1 MYKTPGAYIEE
12 ADPRPNNI
20 VGVPTAVPAFIG
32 CTEKATSP
40 EGADLTRT
48 PVRVTSMMGY
58 EAAFGSTPP
67 EHLSIDV
74 EHHVDHAGKTNA
86 VHVAWTTAPGV
97 PACVLPYALSLFFAN
112 GGGPCLIYSLGTPST
127 PTLHDFTSAFT
138 ALEASNDPTLLVFP
152 DAVHL
157 SPDDYGAVVAAA
169 LASAHRRQDRFVIAD
184 VPESSTDVAA
194 VAAEFRDQMAA
205 SDAGDRKFG
214 AAYMP
219 FLETTTPLRTAPTSV
234 TVNTFTTVVLD
245 AKGGASKRTP
255 VLEVAGRL
263 LADIPA
269 NAPAYDANVQQ
280 AITAFLAQARVTLP
294 PSAAIAG
301 IYAMVDAT
309 RGVWKAP
316 ANVSLSA
323 VRRPT
328 LAMTAEQQTD
338 LNVDVSH
345 GLSINAIREFAGQG
359 TLVWG
364 ARTLDG
370 NSSDWRYVSVR
381 RFITFVEQSIMPALS
396 RLAFERNDAGTWTMV
411 EMMITNFL
419 TTLWR
424 TGALS
429 GATQREA
436 FAVHVGLGRTMTAQD
451 VADGRLIVEVMLA
464 VVRPAEFH
472 VIRLEQMVV
481 GVPSG
486 ATP

>member
-1 MYKTPGAYIEE
+1 MIPGTYIEE
-12 ADPRPNNI
+12 ADPRRNTI
-20 VGVPTAVPAFIG
+20 VGAPTAVPAFIG
-32 CTEKATSP
+32 YTEKAISP
-40 EGADLTRT
+40 EGADLTCT
-48 PVRVTSMMGY
+48 PVRVNSMLEY

-67 EHLSIDV
+67 ERVSIDV
-74 EHHVDHAGKTNA
+74 EHHVDHTGRTKA
-86 VHVAWTTAPGV
+86 VHVAWTTAPTV
-97 PACVLPYALSLFFAN
+97 PACLLPYALSLFFAN
-112 GGGPCLIYSLGTPST
+112 GGGPCLIYALGPPST
-127 PTLHDFTSAFT
+127 PALHDFTSAFT
-138 ALEASNDPTLLVFP
+138 ALEASTDPTLLVFP
-152 DAVHL
+152 DAVQL
-157 SPDDYGAVVAAA
+157 NPADYGAVVAAA
-169 LASAHRRQDRFVIAD
+169 LASAHGRQDRFVIAD
-184 VPESSTDVAA
+184 VPESSTDVAV

-205 SDAGDRKFG
+205 FDASDRKFG

-219 FLETTTPLRTAPTSV
+219 FVETTIPLRTAATTV
-234 TVNTFTTVVLD
+234 TVHTFTTVVLD
-245 AKGGASKRTP
+245 AKGSTSKRTP
-255 VLEVAGRL
+255 VPEIAGRL

-269 NAPAYDANVQQ
+269 NVPSYDTHVQQ

-301 IYAMVDAT
+301 VSAMVDAT

-323 VRRPT
+323 VSKPT
-328 LAMTAEQQTD
+328 LAMTAAQQAD
-338 LNVDVSH
+338 LNVDVSQ

-424 TGALS
+424 SGALA

-451 VADGRLIVEVMLA
+451 LADGRLIVEVLLA

-481 GVPSG
+481 G
-486 ATP
+486 TP